1 MKRHDAMPRAKKKT
15 FNNWFPVIYISI
27 TESNRLY
34 SLCQLL
40 YPLNILIVAQ
50 IPVAVSMGGVF
61 PWREGFHF
69 NTELSAAGIAAV
81 RRREAVSARGREVG
95 E

>member
-1 MKRHDAMPRAKKKT
+1 
-15 FNNWFPVIYISI
+15 
-27 TESNRLY
+27 
-34 SLCQLL
+34 L

-69 NTELSAAGIAAV
+69 NTELSAAGIAAGK
-81 RRREAVSARGREVG
+81 RREVG
-95 E
+95 EQPSCSYGVRRRVPGISQE